1 MALCSQPSKRRR
13 LYKEIADAAEECKDE
28 VDDLIVDCLY
38 PDSDA
43 EDENEDENEDGD
55 SGEDGVPAETRELR
69 ALLGLYLL
77 GEKAHAVK

>member
-43 EDENEDENEDGD
+43 ENEDGDEDGD